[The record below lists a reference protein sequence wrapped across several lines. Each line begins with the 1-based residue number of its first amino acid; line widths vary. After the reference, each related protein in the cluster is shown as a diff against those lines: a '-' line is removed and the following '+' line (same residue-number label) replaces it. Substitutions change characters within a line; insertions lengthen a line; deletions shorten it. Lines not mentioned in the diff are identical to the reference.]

1 MSDINDVCHQYNQS
15 REMAACHYNAFLS
28 YLPTMGVTPKELKAM
43 EANSREIT
51 KINNR
56 LKRLQNSVMSRVNK
70 PKQPEESTPLLQ
82 EQEQAEAVD
91 IKVDAIQ
98 E

>member
-1 MSDINDVCHQYNQS
+1 
-15 REMAACHYNAFLS
+15 
-28 YLPTMGVTPKELKAM
+28 MGVTPKELKAM

-82 EQEQAEAVD
+82 QEQEQAEAVD

>member
-1 MSDINDVCHQYNQS
+1 
-15 REMAACHYNAFLS
+15 
-28 YLPTMGVTPKELKAM
+28 MGVTPKELKAM

-70 PKQPEESTPLLQ
+70 PKQPEETAQQEETPLLQ
-82 EQEQAEAVD
+82 QEQEPEAVG
-91 IKVDAIQ
+91 IKVDVIQ
-98 E
+98 G

>member
-1 MSDINDVCHQYNQS
+1 
-15 REMAACHYNAFLS
+15 
-28 YLPTMGVTPKELKAM
+28 MGVTPKELKAM

-70 PKQPEESTPLLQ
+70 PRQPEESPEAT
-82 EQEQAEAVD
+82 AAVD
-91 IKVDAIQ
+91 NGIKEEATQ